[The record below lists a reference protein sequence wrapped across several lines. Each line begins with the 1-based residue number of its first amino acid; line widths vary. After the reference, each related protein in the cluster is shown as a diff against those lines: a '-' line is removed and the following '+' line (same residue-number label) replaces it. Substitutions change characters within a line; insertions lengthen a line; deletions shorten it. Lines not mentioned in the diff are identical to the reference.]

1 MSNALLKSS
10 EMTMTYGL
18 VRSMLVT
25 VCNIDMIAAVV
36 EPVGRKANWSMN
48 ESNGGGERKAG

>member
-1 MSNALLKSS
+1 MLKSS